1 MSTIPVLEEEHF
13 SAQGGDGIQDHG
25 RVTGIG
31 GGGGLGIR
39 LSRIRVGVWTWRSHK
54 LTSSEIV
61 EELFVSRI

>member
-39 LSRIRVGVWTWRSHK
+39 LSRIRVGVWTWRSTK
-54 LTSSEIV
+54 
-61 EELFVSRI
+61 